1 MRMSRVQ
8 LLSPA
13 PLQNGKP
20 NAQMAELVDALG
32 SGPSGSNPLEV
43 RVLFWAPVFK
53 DNPFFKKG
61 FIVSALYGKDFKTC
75 QYPSLSFAYASGKDN
90 CSIACTNHW
99 PDSRF
104 GNFSALTIP
113 VLFAARRRRF
123 LFSSLNGYYST
134 NRSLF
139 GFSAHAFFLPSNAFA
154 TFSNFR

>member
-1 MRMSRVQ
+1 MSRVQ

-53 DNPFFKKG
+53 DNPFFKEG
-61 FIVSALYGKDFKTC
+61 VYCFCLIWQRLQNLSV
-75 QYPSLSFAYASGKDN
+75 PSLSFAYASGKDN

-134 NRSLF
+134 NCSLF

>member
-61 FIVSALYGKDFKTC
+61 FIVSALYEPPHISEGGLTG
-75 QYPSLSFAYASGKDN
+75 SGSF
-90 CSIACTNHW
+90 
-99 PDSRF
+99 
-104 GNFSALTIP
+104 
-113 VLFAARRRRF
+113 V
-123 LFSSLNGYYST
+123 
-134 NRSLF
+134 
-139 GFSAHAFFLPSNAFA
+139 
-154 TFSNFR
+154 